1 MHRDVVWKTVTG
13 PLALA
18 GVRKGQAWK
27 APAGLPALGGTVEEV
42 LENDHMKNVLVR
54 LDAPT
59 PGVASVGAFNCGG
72 PIQVCLSLYLYGD
85 RAAAAITRDQP
96 LWQKWL
102 SERFPSEMPASG
114 VS

>member
-1 MHRDVVWKTVTG
+1 M
-13 PLALA
+13 
-18 GVRKGQAWK
+18 
-27 APAGLPALGGTVEEV
+27 
-42 LENDHMKNVLVR
+42 VR

-72 PIQVCLSLYLYGD
+72 PVQVCLSLYLYGD

-96 LWQKWL
+96 LWQQWL
-102 SERFPSEMPASG
+102 SERFPSEMPAPG